1 MLKITQLC
9 VYLAVPVSTE
19 KLSVASRTV
28 EPDWQAK
35 ESLRPSLTEG
45 PSSFNSS
52 ASFVHES
59 ASADFNL
66 MNGLLKGIMLLL
78 DPSDSRHYIHHTG
91 IQHILDEDG
100 VCSTQNDGW
109 VSNEPCF

>member
-1 MLKITQLC
+1 MLKITQLH

-19 KLSVASRTV
+19 KRSV
-28 EPDWQAK
+28 EPDWQAE

-45 PSSFNSS
+45 LSSSGFDSS

-66 MNGLLKGIMLLL
+66 LNGLLKGIMLLL
-78 DPSDSRHYIHHTG
+78 DPSDSRHYIHHIG
-91 IQHILDEDG
+91 LWHVLDEDG
-100 VCSTQNDGW
+100 V
-109 VSNEPCF
+109 